1 MTIILAIFIL
11 VGPLSVWIYFGCSR
25 DYYTDLLL
33 LEGNSIILT
42 KKFLCRK
49 DIIIFNIRDIEK
61 AEIY

>member
-11 VGPLSVWIYFGCSR
+11 IGPLSVGIYFGCSR
-25 DYYTDLLL
+25 DYYTHLLS
-33 LEGNSIILT
+33 EANSIILT

-49 DIIIFNIRDIEK
+49 DIIIFNIGDIEK